1 MILWVRAKKGDKLTE
16 RIPEITED
24 FTIGDLE
31 ERDIPDL
38 VPIFRKWVWK
48 DGLVIEAEVSQIVEM
63 LHGDLLSKNK
73 KVNLVAKDLRG
84 AAIGM
89 MGCGDV
95 NPRMV
100 CYQSAPDINAS
111 GLVTAFLS
119 PDHRGKGLGK
129 SLLLA
134 LFDRAGQKGWTE
146 MIWSSNPRYRET
158 AWRFYTGIAGE
169 PVGMI
174 EDFFESGSIS
184 PIWRKSLS
192 IHILTKDHLAGM
204 AR

>member
-1 MILWVRAKKGDKLTE
+1 MQ
-16 RIPEITED
+16 EITED
-24 FTIGDLE
+24 FTICDLE
-31 ERDIPDL
+31 EKDMVYLI
-38 VPIFRKWVWK
+38 PIFRNWVRNE
-48 DGLVIEAEVSQIVEM
+48 GRVVEAEVHQIVEM
-63 LHGDLLSKNK
+63 LRDDLQHRNK
-73 KVNLVAKDLRG
+73 KVNLVARDLRG

-95 NPRMV
+95 NPRMA
-100 CYQSAPDINAS
+100 CYQSASDIRAS

-134 LFDRAGQKGWTE
+134 LFDRAGQRGWTE

-158 AWRFYTGIAGE
+158 AWKFYAGIAGE

-174 EDFFESGSIS
+174 ENFFESGSKT
-184 PIWRKSLS
+184 PIWRRSL
-192 IHILTKDHLAGM
+192 
-204 AR
+204 